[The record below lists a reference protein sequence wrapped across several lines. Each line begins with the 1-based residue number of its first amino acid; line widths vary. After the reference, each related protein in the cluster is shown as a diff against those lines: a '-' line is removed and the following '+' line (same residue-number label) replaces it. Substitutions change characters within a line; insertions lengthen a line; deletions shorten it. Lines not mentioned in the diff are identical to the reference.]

1 MKQHSL
7 TRLMHDAKAQAILEP
22 FATAAIRAVAT
33 PPKMC
38 VICCHERGVTI
49 PLGVSGCVCGPHR
62 DSDMREQ
69 LATAL
74 DEMAEEGQ
82 GAA

>member
-7 TRLMHDAKAQAILEP
+7 TRLMHDAKRRAKQEP
-22 FATAAIRAVAT
+22 FATTRIAAVAT
-33 PPKMC
+33 PPRMC
-38 VICCHERGVTI
+38 IICCHERGVTI
-49 PLGVSGCVCGPHR
+49 PLGVSGTICEPHR
-62 DSDMREQ
+62 DSDMRNM

-74 DEMAEEGQ
+74 DEMTAEGQ